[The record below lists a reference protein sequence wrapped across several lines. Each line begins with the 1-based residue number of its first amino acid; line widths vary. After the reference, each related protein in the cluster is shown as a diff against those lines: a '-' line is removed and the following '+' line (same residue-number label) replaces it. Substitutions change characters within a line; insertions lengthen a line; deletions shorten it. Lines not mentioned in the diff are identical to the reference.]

1 MAVGTIARTPRGK
14 RKPFRFFDLPA
25 ELRIRIYEI
34 IFVIDRTIDKGICYN
49 ARLLRLLEQM
59 LANKQFHEE
68 ATNVFFGTNT
78 IRIFSTDAPRSRK
91 PFIPR
96 MPTYV
101 RNALS
106 ILELRLGPDWSRPPA
121 NWTITPAYKL
131 GECKNLRLL
140 KIFVELDPEDSPICR
155 EWMVTRTSY
164 TDFSVSRAAAILDAT
179 PIQAVR
185 FDGFPSVNQNGPLL
199 RALRAVC
206 AERGVKTTY
215 GPIRGWTHATE
226 DDAVPGKD
234 MGILTA
240 SLSHLSLG
248 IAAF

>member
-1 MAVGTIARTPRGK
+1 MAVGPATRSVRSK

-34 IFVIDRTIDKGICYN
+34 IFYIDRTIDIGTCYN
-49 ARLLRLLEQM
+49 ARLTRLLEQM
-59 LANKQFHEE
+59 LASHQYHEE
-68 ATNVFFGTNT
+68 ATSVFFRVNT
-78 IRIFSTDAPRSRK
+78 IRIFSTDAPRTRK
-91 PFIPR
+91 PLIPR
-96 MPTYV
+96 MTPYI

-106 ILELRLGPDWSRPPA
+106 TLELRLGPDWRRPPA
-121 NWTITPAYKL
+121 NWAVTPAYKL
-131 GECKNLRLL
+131 AECKGLRVL

-164 TDFSVSRAAAILDAT
+164 TDFSVSRVAAILDAT
-179 PIQAVR
+179 PIQVVR
-185 FDGFPSVNQNGPLL
+185 FDAFPSVSQNGPLL

-226 DDAVPGKD
+226 DNGAASKD
-234 MGILTA
+234 MG
-240 SLSHLSLG
+240 LSHLSLG